1 MSAASVSLIHP
12 ALKQDTSVHR
22 RSKELQAKLETVVAT
37 LVVNKVLLLGGC
49 PAKQVDRLDQG
60 Y

>member
-22 RSKELQAKLETVVAT
+22 RSKELQTKLETVVAT
-37 LVVNKVLLLGGC
+37 LVVNKVLLGGC
-49 PAKQVDRLDQG
+49 PTKQVDRLDQG